1 METIQISKGQRWTG
15 RILSGMVILFML
27 FDSIFKLIASPQVL
41 ESVPDLGYQ
50 AHHVLPMGILGLV
63 STIFY
68 LIPRTSILGAVLL
81 TAYFGG
87 AIATHFRLDN
97 PLFSHTL
104 FPVYL
109 ALLAWGGLWL
119 RNVLLRTLLPW
130 QRATNT

>member
-1 METIQISKGQRWTG
+1 MIAFAIALLLIWLVKKELIWQRAGRVALSTMLLFTALGQ
-15 RILSGMVILFML
+15 
-27 FDSIFKLIASPQVL
+27 
-41 ESVPDLGYQ
+41 
-50 AHHVLPMGILGLV
+50 V